1 MATYGKTYASE
12 EGVFEGRFQIF
23 RENLRKIEEH
33 DVEDSGFELGLNQF
47 SDLSEEEFQG
57 LYLGLKLPQRQKLQS
72 QYNNV
77 FLATEPREHHVV
89 NAANLPEEVNW
100 FAEGKVTSPY
110 DQGSCGGCWAFATAS
125 TLESLAMINGLYE
138 QIPEFSV

>member
-47 SDLSEEEFQG
+47 SDLSEEEF
-57 LYLGLKLPQRQKLQS
+57 
-72 QYNNV
+72 
-77 FLATEPREHHVV
+77 
-89 NAANLPEEVNW
+89 
-100 FAEGKVTSPY
+100 
-110 DQGSCGGCWAFATAS
+110 
-125 TLESLAMINGLYE
+125 
-138 QIPEFSV
+138 